1 MGFGGINSSTS
12 LNTVCFLYI
21 LIITIHS
28 VVLTL
33 HLVVLTLHLVVLT
46 WDLVVLISHL
56 VVSKWDFGGTNFC
69 TSLSIEFLLYSIYA
83 STIFR
88 KSCPNAFFFLCRSS
102 SSGYRLM
109 SSPKF
114 FIFLLSAR

>member
-28 VVLTL
+28 
-33 HLVVLTLHLVVLT
+33 VVLTLHLVVLT

>member
-1 MGFGGINSSTS
+1 MVFGGINSSTS

-33 HLVVLTLHLVVLT
+33 HLVVLS

-56 VVSKWDFGGTNFC
+56 VVSK
-69 TSLSIEFLLYSIYA
+69 
-83 STIFR
+83 
-88 KSCPNAFFFLCRSS
+88 
-102 SSGYRLM
+102 
-109 SSPKF
+109 
-114 FIFLLSAR
+114 

>member
-12 LNTVCFLYI
+12 LNAVCFLYI

-28 VVLTL
+28 VVLT
-33 HLVVLTLHLVVLT
+33 HHLVVLT

-83 STIFR
+83 STNFR
-88 KSCPNAFFFLCRSS
+88 KSCPNAFFFLC
-102 SSGYRLM
+102 
-109 SSPKF
+109 
-114 FIFLLSAR
+114 

>member
-12 LNTVCFLYI
+12 LNAVCSFVYFDNNHPFGGI
-21 LIITIHS
+21 NSPFGGINS
-28 VVLTL
+28 P
-33 HLVVLTLHLVVLT
+33 LVVLT

-83 STIFR
+83 STNFR
-88 KSCPNAFFFLCRSS
+88 KSCPNAFFFFVDHPLRAI
-102 SSGYRLM
+102 G
-109 SSPKF
+109 
-114 FIFLLSAR
+114 